1 LLVRI
6 LPTWAMPVPNAE
18 LSRRVEEVVAC
29 PPPCAISEDQRR
41 EFDEARLDASR
52 SEKWQAAI
60 LKAEQARPRLRF
72 VSRE

>member
-1 LLVRI
+1 VGY
-6 LPTWAMPVPNAE
+6 ASAE
-18 LSRRVEEVVAC
+18 RGTQPPRRRGRPC
-29 PPPCAISEDQRR
+29 PPLCAISEDQRR